1 MQNTTPVQ
9 IIVFQLKKN
18 EISHTTDGKHNKK
31 GFIGNSYRMSSVRSG
46 NWTFT
51 TAIIWSAAA
60 DIVFFVFV
68 IDAQNV

>member
-46 NWTFT
+46 N
-51 TAIIWSAAA
+51 
-60 DIVFFVFV
+60 
-68 IDAQNV
+68 